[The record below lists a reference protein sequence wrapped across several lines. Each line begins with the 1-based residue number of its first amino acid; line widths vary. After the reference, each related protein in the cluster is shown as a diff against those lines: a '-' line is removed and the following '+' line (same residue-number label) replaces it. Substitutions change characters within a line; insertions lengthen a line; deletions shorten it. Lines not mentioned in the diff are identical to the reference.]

1 MNSNN
6 NSGFDPNRNNNS
18 GFNPNEQYNDTQN
31 QQPTNPNRTNYNDVF
46 NARVGQ
52 VVDFINNQAD
62 NFQQRAQNRQQ
73 NNPTQNTNY
82 YNDQPI
88 NNIFADDPN
97 EELAK
102 KTFALGL
109 IALVLSLL
117 GIIVFWVSLAKE
129 SSFFT
134 VVSMILTIA
143 GFVSGIISVVTSSK
157 YNKLSKNME
166 LTNSVNKKK
175 NSSGMAMA
183 IVAIVFSG
191 LSIVSC
197 MACVGCLGCL
207 GCIGMSS

>member
-6 NSGFDPNRNNNS
+6 RGGFDPNRNNNS
-18 GFNPNEQYNDTQN
+18 GFNPNEQYSDTQN
-31 QQPTNPNRTNYNDVF
+31 QQPNTPNRTNYNDTF
-46 NARVGQ
+46 NARMGQ
-52 VVDFINNQAD
+52 VVDFINHQAD
-62 NFQQRAQNRQQ
+62 NFQQRAQSRQQ

-134 VVSMILTIA
+134 VVSMMFTVA
-143 GFVSGIISVVTSSK
+143 GFVSGIVSVVTSSK

-166 LTNSVNKKK
+166 LMNSVNKKK
-175 NSSGMAMA
+175 NTSGMAMA
-183 IVAIVFSG
+183 IAAIVLSG

>member
-6 NSGFDPNRNNNS
+6 NGGFDANRNNNS